1 VIKEQTAKLGR
12 ARKKLAKMEDAAA
25 AVKSYV
31 ESAEAALHIAQD
43 RKLGKRLFSAVGH
56 ATQAW
61 RRARRDGGLADTAQ
75 RLVADQAVHD
85 ELRSSVRDLE
95 QAYARLDTKRHGRR
109 IFTSLAK
116 LTSVAGLGSLAAMPQ
131 VRERV
136 SALIASASR
145 NSRQLADLATE
156 NIRGDDEPRLRSL
169 EDLTKEKL
177 YARAQEA
184 DIPGRS
190 EMSKDELID
199 ALRVKG

>member
-1 VIKEQTAKLGR
+1 MNEQTAKLGR
-12 ARKKLAKMEDAAA
+12 ARKKLAKMEGAAA
-25 AVKSYV
+25 AVKRYL
-31 ESAEAALHIAQD
+31 EGTEDALQIAQD

-56 ATQAW
+56 ATRAW
-61 RRARRDGGLADTAQ
+61 RRARRDGGLAVAAQ
-75 RLVADQAVHD
+75 RLVTDQAVHD
-85 ELRSSVRDLE
+85 ELRSSRRDLE
-95 QAYARLDTKRHGRR
+95 RAYARLDARRHGRQV
-109 IFTSLAK
+109 FTSLAK

-136 SALIASASR
+136 SALIAAASA
-145 NSRQLADLATE
+145 NGRQLKDRAKE
-156 NIRGDDEPRLRSL
+156 NIRGNDEPRLRSL

-190 EMSKDELID
+190 EMSKEELID

>member
-1 VIKEQTAKLGR
+1 MNEQTAKLGR
-12 ARKKLAKMEDAAA
+12 ARKKLAKMEGAAA
-25 AVKSYV
+25 AVKRYL
-31 ESAEAALHIAQD
+31 EGTEDALQIAQD

-61 RRARRDGGLADTAQ
+61 RRARRDGGLAVAAQ
-75 RLVADQAVHD
+75 RLVTDQAVHD
-85 ELRSSVRDLE
+85 ELRSSRRDLE
-95 QAYARLDTKRHGRR
+95 RAYARLDARRHGRQV
-109 IFTSLAK
+109 FTSLAK

-136 SALIASASR
+136 SALIAAASA
-145 NSRQLADLATE
+145 NGRQLKDRAKE
-156 NIRGDDEPRLRSL
+156 NIRGNDEPHLRSL

-190 EMSKDELID
+190 EMSKEELID